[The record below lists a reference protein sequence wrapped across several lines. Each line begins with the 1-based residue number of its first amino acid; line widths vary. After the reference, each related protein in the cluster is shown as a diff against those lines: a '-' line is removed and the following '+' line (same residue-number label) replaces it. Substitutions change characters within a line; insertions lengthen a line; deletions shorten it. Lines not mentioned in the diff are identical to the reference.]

1 MKRFTNLVIL
11 AYSVSFL
18 YGCATVALLGVGA
31 GVGVGAYK
39 YVEGNLARKYP
50 LSYSR
55 AWDATNSALENL
67 QISISNSMDNGGK
80 GKIEAVR
87 KDGEKAVIKI
97 KDEGQGVS
105 TITIRVGILGDKDI
119 AESIHEEIASV
130 SGVQ

>member
-11 AYSVSFL
+11 VCSLSVL
-18 YGCATVALLGVGA
+18 YGCAAVLLGA
-31 GVGVGAYK
+31 GVVGIGAYT
-39 YVEGNLARKYP
+39 YIEGDLVREYP

-67 QISISNSMDNGGK
+67 QISISNSMDEGGQ

-87 KDGEKAVIKI
+87 KDGEKVVIKI
-97 KDEGQGVS
+97 NDEGQKVS
-105 TITIRVGILGDKDI
+105 IITVRVGMLGDRSI
-119 AESIHEEIASV
+119 AESIHEAIASV

>member
-11 AYSVSFL
+11 VCSLSVL
-18 YGCATVALLGVGA
+18 YGCAAVLLGA
-31 GVGVGAYK
+31 GVVGIGAYT
-39 YVEGNLARKYP
+39 YIEGDLVREYP

-67 QISISNSMDNGGK
+67 QISISNSMDEGGK

-87 KDGEKAVIKI
+87 KDGEKVVIKI
-97 KDEGQGVS
+97 NDAGQKVS
-105 TITIRVGILGDKDI
+105 IIAVRVGMLGDRSI
-119 AESIHEEIASV
+119 AESIHEAIASV

>member
-11 AYSVSFL
+11 VCSLSVL
-18 YGCATVALLGVGA
+18 YGCAVALLGVGA
-31 GVGVGAYK
+31 GVGIGAYK
-39 YVEGNLARKYP
+39 YVEGSLVRQYP

-67 QISISNSMDNGGK
+67 QISISNSMDEGAK

-87 KDGEKAVIKI
+87 KDGKKVVIKI

-105 TITIRVGILGDKDI
+105 TITVRVGMLGDRGI
-119 AESIHEEIASV
+119 AERIHEEIASV